1 MRQPAR
7 WRMTAARATRDIRE
21 RAAESRR
28 VAVTLHAQERMVER
42 DIIMPELFR
51 ILREGTVRDDPERV
65 GDGWKATMELR
76 LPGGADA
83 AAVTVIADGNGL
95 RVVTV
100 MWREAR

>member
-1 MRQPAR
+1 M
-7 WRMTAARATRDIRE
+7 AARATREIRE
-21 RAAESRR
+21 RAAESGR
-28 VAVTLHAQERMVER
+28 VALAPHAQERMVER

-65 GDGWKATMELR
+65 GDRWKATMELG

-83 AAVTVIADGNGL
+83 AAVAVIADGNGL